1 MGSSKMSVNN
11 LKSNLSN
18 PARDY
23 LFDVIIPNPIG
34 GGDAETLLLRAQS
47 ASLPGR
53 GVGVIKVPYKQS
65 AGINFHGKLTYGQA
79 WQVTFVEGE
88 DGRVFDILHA
98 WNQNIIHDVANVGI
112 GDVFIQ
118 QDIIFNCLTTRGETW
133 RQIVLKNAFP
143 SNVSDVPM
151 GYDNQQVVRYSV
163 TWTYDSWEKK

>member
-1 MGSSKMSVNN
+1 MDKMSVGN
-11 LKSNLSN
+11 LRANLSN

-23 LFDVIIPNPIG
+23 LFDVIIPNPVG

-65 AGINFHGKLTYGQA
+65 AGINYHGKLQYGQS
-79 WQVTFVEGE
+79 WTVTFVEGE
-88 DGRVFDILHA
+88 DRRVFDILHA

-112 GDVFIQ
+112 GDVFIS
-118 QDIIFNCLTTRGETW
+118 QDIIFKCITTKGEEWNYIT
-133 RQIVLKNAFP
+133 LKNAFP

-151 GYDNQQVVRYSV
+151 SYNNQDIVHYSV
-163 TWTYDSWEKK
+163 TFTYDSWEKS